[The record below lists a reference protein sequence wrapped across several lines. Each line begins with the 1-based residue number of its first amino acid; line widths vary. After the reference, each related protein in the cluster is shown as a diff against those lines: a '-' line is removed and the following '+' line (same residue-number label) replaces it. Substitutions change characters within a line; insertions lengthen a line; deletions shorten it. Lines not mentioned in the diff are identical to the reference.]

1 MKWTFEQKLAWAK
14 AYIAGESVPIPIG
27 FPGSMEKWH
36 RRVRG
41 WVHVLSEYGEE
52 GLNPSG
58 RHRSFSPEFKL
69 AAVTRVLSG
78 ESAQAVAYSLGMSK
92 CSLVTGWARA
102 YREKGFEGLQSRPKG
117 RRRSHAEEE
126 DQIPGVPRAGEAQ
139 AGELHADPRERLL
152 KKLEGLGGIGGA
164 KPRQRYEAI
173 LQTKGE
179 FEEAGLSE
187 LLSVAGLPKSTY
199 FYEAKRRDFDA
210 KNAGLIGE
218 IERIFASSR
227 GRYGVRRVA
236 AELRSLGF
244 AVNHKKVQR
253 LMRKAGLSAR
263 RKTVHYNSYKGSV
276 GKVADDLIIAEYVR
290 RDGQIHHKSDF
301 SCTGPNQKWTT
312 DVSQFTFPW
321 GKCYLS
327 PIKDMYDGRIVAYD
341 LSLRADM
348 SQAKR
353 MLDRA
358 FSLGYDLRGLIFHSD
373 QGWQYQQAWYVEQ
386 LKERGILQ
394 SMSRK
399 GNCLDNC
406 IMESF
411 FGTMKNEM
419 FYGHESEYADF
430 ESFKRA
436 VGEYI
441 AWYNWARIRY
451 QKGMKKWMPPQA
463 CFEASFG
470 GHPCGASL

>member
-1 MKWTFEQKLAWAK
+1 MKWSFEQKLAWAK
-14 AYIAGESVPIPIG
+14 SYMAGEFVPIPEG
-27 FPGSMEKWH
+27 FPGSMKGWH
-36 RRVRG
+36 DKVRRWAR
-41 WVHVLSEYGEE
+41 VLSKYGEE
-52 GLNPSG
+52 GLNPS
-58 RHRSFSPEFKL
+58 RQTRSFPAEFKL
-69 AAVTRVLSG
+69 AAVLRVLSG
-78 ESAQAVAYSLGMSK
+78 ESACSVAYSIGMPSNTRVL
-92 CSLVTGWARA
+92 SWVRA
-102 YREKGFEGLQSRPKG
+102 YREKGVDGLQSRPKG
-117 RRRSHAEEE
+117 RRPHAQEE
-126 DQIPGVPRAGEAQ
+126 DARAREDRGAGAGEPP
-139 AGELHADPRERLL
+139 AGPRERLL

-173 LQTKGE
+173 LQTKRE
-179 FEEAGLSE
+179 FEEARLSE
-187 LLSVAGLPKSTY
+187 LLPVAGLPKSTY

-210 KNAGLIGE
+210 KNADLIEE
-218 IERIFASSR
+218 IGRVFAQSR

-244 AVNHKKVQR
+244 VVNHKKVQR
-253 LMRKAGLSAR
+253 LMRKAGLSAK
-263 RKTVHYNSYKGSV
+263 RKTIHYNSYKGSV
-276 GKVADDLIIAEYVR
+276 GKVADDLIITEYVR
-290 RDGQIHHKSDF
+290 KDGQTHHKSDF
-301 SCTGPNQKWTT
+301 SCAGPNEKWTT

-358 FSLGYDLRGLIFHSD
+358 FSLGYDLNGLVFHSD

-386 LKERGILQ
+386 LKSRGILQ

-419 FYGHESEYADF
+419 FYGHESEYGSF
-430 ESFKRA
+430 ESFREA
-436 VGEYI
+436 VDEYI
-441 AWYNWARIRY
+441 AWYNGTRIRY

-470 GHPCGASL
+470 GHPFRASL

>member
-1 MKWTFEQKLAWAK
+1 MKWTFKQKLAWVK
-14 AYIAGESVPIPIG
+14 AYLAGEFVPIPEG
-27 FPGSMEKWH
+27 FPGTLRRWH
-36 RRVRG
+36 G
-41 WVHVLSEYGEE
+41 KINEWAHAYSECGEE

-58 RHRSFSPEFKL
+58 RHRSFPPEFKL
-69 AAVTRVLSG
+69 AAVMRVLSG
-78 ESAQAVAYSLGMSK
+78 ESARAVAFSLGMPNNM
-92 CSLVTGWARA
+92 CVLTWVRA
-102 YREKGFEGLQSRPKG
+102 YREKGAEGLQSKPKG
-117 RRRSHAEEE
+117 RRPHAQEE
-126 DQIPGVPRAGEAQ
+126 DARTREDRGAG
-139 AGELHADPRERLL
+139 AGDPPAGPRERLL

-164 KPRQRYEAI
+164 KPRQKYEAV
-173 LQTKGE
+173 LQTKKE
-179 FEEAGLSE
+179 FEKAKLTE

-210 KNAGLIGE
+210 KNADIVGE
-218 IERIFASSR
+218 IERVFAAAK
-227 GRYGVRRVA
+227 GRYGVRRVS
-236 AELRSLGF
+236 AELRSLRI

-253 LMRKAGLSAR
+253 LMAKLGLSAK

-276 GKVADDLIIAEYVR
+276 GKVADDLIITEYVR
-290 RDGQIHHKSDF
+290 KDGQTHHKSDF
-301 SCTGPNQKWTT
+301 SCAGPNQKWTT

-327 PIKDMYDGRIVAYD
+327 PIKDMFDGRIVAYD

-348 SQAKR
+348 SQVKR

-358 FSLGYDLRGLIFHSD
+358 FSLGYDLNGLIFHSD
-373 QGWQYQQAWYVEQ
+373 QGWQYQQTWYVEQ
-386 LKERGILQ
+386 LRSRGILQ

-419 FYGHESEYADF
+419 LYGHESEYRSF
-430 ESFKRA
+430 ESFAKA
-436 VGEYI
+436 VEEYI
-441 AWYNWARIRY
+441 AWYNKTRIRY
-451 QKGMKKWMPPQA
+451 QKGMKKWMPPLA

>member
-1 MKWTFEQKLAWAK
+1 MKWTFEQKLAWVK
-14 AYIAGESVPIPIG
+14 AYLAREFVPIPEG
-27 FPGSMEKWH
+27 FPGTLKRWH
-36 RRVRG
+36 DRVRR
-41 WVHVLSEYGEE
+41 WARVLSKYGEE

-58 RHRSFSPEFKL
+58 RHRSFPPEFKL
-69 AAVTRVLSG
+69 AAVMRVLSG
-78 ESAQAVAYSLGMSK
+78 ESAQAVAYSLGMPN
-92 CSLVTGWARA
+92 CTLVAGWARA
-102 YREKGFEGLQSRPKG
+102 HREKGVDGLESRPKG
-117 RRRSHAEEE
+117 RKKHAQEESE
-126 DQIPGVPRAGEAQ
+126 APGAGRIGEAQ
-139 AGELHADPRERLL
+139 AGEPHADPRERLL

-164 KPRQRYEAI
+164 KPRQKYEAI

-179 FEEAGLSE
+179 FPKARLSE
-187 LLSVAGLPKSTY
+187 LLRVAGLSKSTY
-199 FYEAKRRDFDA
+199 FYEARRRGLDA
-210 KNAGLIGE
+210 KNVGLIGE
-218 IERIFASSR
+218 IEGIFASSR
-227 GRYGVRRVA
+227 GRYGVRRIA
-236 AELRSLGF
+236 AELRSLGV

-253 LMRKAGLSAR
+253 LMAKIGLSAK
-263 RKTVHYNSYKGSV
+263 RKTVHYNSYRGSV
-276 GKVADDLIIAEYVR
+276 GKVADDLIIMEYVR
-290 RDGQIHHKSDF
+290 KDGQVHHKSDF

-358 FSLGYDLRGLIFHSD
+358 FSLGYDLNGLIFHSD
-373 QGWQYQQAWYVEQ
+373 QGWQYQHGWYVEQ

-419 FYGHESEYADF
+419 LYGHESEYADF
-430 ESFKRA
+430 ESFRRA

-441 AWYNWARIRY
+441 TWYNGARIRY
-451 QKGMKKWMPPQA
+451 QKSMKKWMPPLA

-470 GHPCGASL
+470 GHPLSASL

>member
-1 MKWTFEQKLAWAK
+1 MKWTFEQKLSWAK
-14 AYIAGESVPIPIG
+14 AYMDGEFVPVPEG
-27 FPGSMEKWH
+27 FSRSMGRWH
-36 RRVRG
+36 DKVRE
-41 WVHVLSEYGEE
+41 WARVLSEYGEE
-52 GLNPSG
+52 GLNPS
-58 RHRSFSPEFKL
+58 RRKRSFPPEAKL
-69 AAVTRVLSG
+69 AAAKRVLAG
-78 ESAQAVAYSLGMSK
+78 EAARAVARSLGMPCPS
-92 CSLVTGWARA
+92 SVLAWVRA
-102 YREKGFEGLQSRPKG
+102 YREKGVDGLESRPKG
-117 RRRSHAEEE
+117 RKKHAQEEA
-126 DQIPGVPRAGEAQ
+126 QIPGAGRIGEAQ

-164 KPRQRYEAI
+164 KPRRKYEAI
-173 LQTKGE
+173 LQTK
-179 FEEAGLSE
+179 EELPEARLTD

-210 KNAGLIGE
+210 KNSGLIGE
-218 IERIFASSR
+218 IKEVFDSSK

-253 LMRKAGLSAR
+253 LMREAGLSAK
-263 RKTVHYNSYKGSV
+263 RKTVHYNSYRGSV
-276 GKVADDLIIAEYVR
+276 GKVADDLIIMEYVR
-290 RDGQIHHKSDF
+290 KDGQVHHKSDF
-301 SCTGPNQKWTT
+301 SCAGPNRKWTT
-312 DVSQFTFPW
+312 DVSQFGFPW

-353 MLDRA
+353 MLEKA
-358 FSLGYDLRGLIFHSD
+358 FSLGYDLNGLIFHSD
-373 QGWQYQQAWYVEQ
+373 QGWQYQQSWYVES
-386 LKERGILQ
+386 LRKRGILQ

-399 GNCLDNC
+399 GNCLDNS

-419 FYGHESEYADF
+419 LYGHESEYGGF
-430 ESFKRA
+430 ESFSKA
-436 VGEYI
+436 VDEYI
-441 AWYNWARIRY
+441 AWYNGARIRY
-451 QKGMKKWMPPQA
+451 QKGTKKWMPPSA